1 MGGLWT
7 IQWCGI
13 LARWHIIMAKSII
26 NSEPV
31 SCELFAIRWEL
42 MATKWTGN
50 RNGNGNGNMAR
61 TLLDLWPGI
70 FLQVD
75 ESACNSR
82 PDPSQILGFH
92 FVVYWHPSQPSPDQS
107 IHMLTRIRIPNPN
120 PNPDPFLPKEGE
132 TSVGGVVR
140 SAECIPRVQLANC
153 TGNVAGNG
161 LVTASWQTGVK
172 AVSAPLWPLN
182 FVAARRCTLP
192 EKMETVQL
200 YEIIIEIPFNSII
213 KYRNIGTGTIVNYEN
228 ISNWKRIN
236 VFLNST

>member
-1 MGGLWT
+1 MDGLWT

-13 LARWHIIMAKSII
+13 LARWHIIMAKLII

-70 FLQVD
+70 FLQVV

-92 FVVYWHPSQPSPDQS
+92 FVVYWHPAHPSPDQS

-120 PNPDPFLPKEGE
+120 PNPNPDPFFAQRGRDISRRGR
-132 TSVGGVVR
+132 SVSR
-140 SAECIPRVQLANC
+140 MHPSSAVGKLDGKRRWEWAGNSQLANR
-153 TGNVAGNG
+153 G
-161 LVTASWQTGVK
+161 
-172 AVSAPLWPLN
+172 
-182 FVAARRCTLP
+182 
-192 EKMETVQL
+192 
-200 YEIIIEIPFNSII
+200 
-213 KYRNIGTGTIVNYEN
+213 
-228 ISNWKRIN
+228 
-236 VFLNST
+236 